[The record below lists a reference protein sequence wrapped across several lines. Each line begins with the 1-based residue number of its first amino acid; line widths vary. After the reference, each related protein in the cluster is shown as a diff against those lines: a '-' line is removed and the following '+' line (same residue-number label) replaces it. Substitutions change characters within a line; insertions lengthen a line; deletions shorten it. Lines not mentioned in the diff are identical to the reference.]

1 MFKGSV
7 GSKAQVDL
15 KSMKRG
21 STRTRWEARCQ
32 PTEIPKQWDSGFS
45 KFYCIY
51 SSRMLK
57 QLIFVHERD
66 ETFFQINI
74 RKIKLWGIRVELLS

>member
-32 PTEIPKQWDSGFS
+32 PTEIPKQWDSGLQGFTV
-45 KFYCIY
+45 FIQAEC
-51 SSRMLK
+51 
-57 QLIFVHERD
+57 
-66 ETFFQINI
+66 
-74 RKIKLWGIRVELLS
+74 